1 MHDDIYLFVIYI
13 LILVW
18 IVINIY
24 AVGYVVWYK
33 KPIFTIREDG
43 LGFCV
48 LASIVSFPSYLL
60 CGIRWLVITLKLGIA
75 CRQAEK
81 AYFDLRLKN
90 STATFNRSKQ

>member
-75 CRQAEK
+75 CRRAEK
-81 AYFDLRLKN
+81 AYFDLLD
-90 STATFNRSKQ
+90 